1 MCIRDRYKD
10 VKTVKAE
17 IVKAAP
23 KGNAAIELHEMI
35 GLDNAKEVIENA
47 VSFFKMQKL
56 YAEKGIKADRP
67 SMHMVFT
74 AVSYTH
80 LDVYKRQ
87 ARGSRKAK
95 DGRKNP

>member
-1 MCIRDRYKD
+1 MSGIRRNCIPSFYAQYKD

-23 KGNAAIELHEMI
+23 KGNAAVELHEMI

-67 SMHMVFT
+67 SMHMVLREIR
-74 AVSYTH
+74 APQ
-80 LDVYKRQ
+80 RQ
-87 ARGSRKAK
+87 PLPVCLHR
-95 DGRKNP
+95 